1 MGEEETGNSV
11 FKAFEDENLE
21 LMFSCAK
28 EGGETVNIRSS
39 FNNKSGNIVSELV
52 FQVAVLK
59 YLKLAMNPINS
70 NRLNPN
76 SRGEASQVDFFFFIY
91 ILFFVC
97 FFDFFN
103 L

>member
-1 MGEEETGNSV
+1 MGEETGESV

-21 LMFSCAK
+21 LMFNCTK
-28 EGGETVNIRSS
+28 EGGETVNIRSE
-39 FNNKSGNIVSELV
+39 FNNKSGNVVSELV

-76 SRGEASQVDFFFFIY
+76 SRGEASQVD
-91 ILFFVC
+91 
-97 FFDFFN
+97 
-103 L
+103 